1 MVSET
6 LRRLC
11 EEAGDIGPT
20 RPRMSACW
28 VSMKGTSARLS
39 AAEEIRQKLAW
50 LKWSVSIMPSSDSGV
65 SHLPQDQRVPDSAA
79 APAYRRV
86 RGVVPTPRAGGIDR
100 ASREA
105 PAHPLRRFE
114 RASVG
119 DYVPRARGGRV
130 MSDFTIKQDVEA
142 ELRWEPSV
150 NAAAIGVAVKD
161 GIVTLTGRVASYAE
175 KYAAARAAAR
185 VAGVKVVANEL
196 EVGLSSVDQ
205 RSDEE
210 IARSVANALTWHT
223 SVPPDRVKA
232 QVSQGWVT
240 LEGTVEWQF
249 QKEAAERA
257 VRPLRGVKGIT
268 NNIVVKPAVSTA
280 VVKAEIEAALKRSA
294 ELDAQRIT
302 VETRGD
308 TVILRGRVRSWAE
321 RQEAERAAWA
331 APGVAKVENYL
342 TIEP

>member
-1 MVSET
+1 
-6 LRRLC
+6 
-11 EEAGDIGPT
+11 
-20 RPRMSACW
+20 
-28 VSMKGTSARLS
+28 
-39 AAEEIRQKLAW
+39 
-50 LKWSVSIMPSSDSGV
+50 
-65 SHLPQDQRVPDSAA
+65 
-79 APAYRRV
+79 
-86 RGVVPTPRAGGIDR
+86 
-100 ASREA
+100 
-105 PAHPLRRFE
+105 
-114 RASVG
+114 
-119 DYVPRARGGRV
+119 

-210 IARSVANALTWHT
+210 IARSVANALAWHT